1 MLHCQLVEEGEGTA
15 LLRDGVRVAA
25 IKHIY
30 TTFHCCEDLCCRGE
44 RERKGRDKRGE
55 GWRGGKERGGEDVS
69 IYLV

>member
-30 TTFHCCEDLCCRGE
+30 TTFHCCEDLCCRE
-44 RERKGRDKRGE
+44 RGRGKEGIKEEKGGGE
-55 GWRGGKERGGEDVS
+55 GRREEGKTYLS
-69 IYLV
+69 I